1 MADEIE
7 LRKLNAI
14 VGAAIKALAESGAD
28 DEFVGA
34 FAATHRAK
42 VASILGQPEEA
53 LQSPDLLALVTQ
65 AVSQALGDAGI
76 GKNRGSPK
84 RPAKRINV
92 VIAGRRTSVTLSR
105 EILDR
110 LIEAK
115 GSQSQANDF
124 VQELAG
130 GLPAEVSNRSG
141 WIEERVRAFL
151 NFRQGEPMDGSPRH

>member
-1 MADEIE
+1 MADEID
-7 LRKLNAI
+7 LRKINAI
-14 VGAAIKALAESGAD
+14 VGAAIKAVVESGAD

-42 VASILGQPEEA
+42 VARILEHPEEA
-53 LQSPDLLALVTQ
+53 LQGPTDLLALVTQ
-65 AVSQALGDAGI
+65 AVAQALGEAGI
-76 GKNRGSPK
+76 GSNR
-84 RPAKRINV
+84 RAPAKRINV

-115 GSQSQANDF
+115 GSQSQANNF
-124 VQELAG
+124 VQELASN
-130 GLPAEVSNRSG
+130 LPADVPNRSR

-151 NFRQGEPMDGSPRH
+151 NFRQGDPVIGAQRH

>member
-42 VASILGQPEEA
+42 VARILGQPEEA

-76 GKNRGSPK
+76 GKNRAK
-84 RPAKRINV
+84 QPAKRINV

-130 GLPAEVSNRSG
+130 SLPAEVTNRSG